1 MITGSASRDSSN
13 HRILQHIAKELDSDF
28 DLMLY
33 DRLRELPHFAPEE
46 SMENVPA
53 AVQEFRK
60 HVSAAVG
67 VLICTPEYIFSI
79 PSGLKNAFEWSVATT
94 IFTEKP
100 VGIITASAHG
110 VKGHDELNVIL
121 STIQARLSP
130 EASLL
135 IQGVKGK
142 VSRDG
147 RITHAETE
155 RQLACFVNGFRDL
168 INGIQARFGQI
179 KKINK

>member
-13 HRILQHIAKELDSDF
+13 HRILQHIAKELDADF
-28 DLMLY
+28 DLVLY

-46 SMENVPA
+46 STENVPSP
-53 AVQEFRK
+53 VEEFRK
-60 HVSAAVG
+60 YVSVAVG

-94 IFTEKP
+94 IFAEKP
-100 VGIITASAHG
+100 VGVITASAHG
-110 VKGHDELNVIL
+110 EKGHDELNVIL

-147 RITHAETE
+147 RITHIETE
-155 RQLACFVNGFRDL
+155 RQLASFVNGFRDL
-168 INGIQARFGQI
+168 INGSSQT
-179 KKINK
+179 